1 MTETLSESM
10 NAWDSYHGVK
20 NTQVQEADLIRAKDL
35 LSNRAGYRPQMH
47 KAILEEAIT
56 TSDFP
61 YLFGHVIDRQL
72 LANYKAVYAD
82 WRTYVRVAGVPDFNT
97 VRREKLSGSDNYLD
111 VVPEKGEYLP
121 TKPVNCRYTYNVKK
135 YGRQFDISW
144 ESLINDQLNA
154 FADIPQR
161 FATAALRSESRFVTG
176 LYAASGGHGNTSLYG
191 AALSDCGQSVCN
203 LGVLPLS
210 IANLETTMALMAA
223 QTDPNGE
230 PIGVMPK
237 HLVVPPALEFT
248 ARSIITSGLKMWTS
262 TADDESASL
271 PYPTTNVIP
280 QMGLQLHVDP
290 FLPVID
296 TTHGGTGWYLFADPS
311 QGAALEMGFLR
322 GHETPEIVM
331 KGSDKVLVGGS
342 SVSPFDGDFSTDNIM
357 YRVRHVFGGT
367 QLDPRY
373 TYHQAG
379 AS

>member
-1 MTETLSESM
+1 MSDTLSEKLG
-10 NAWDSYHGVK
+10 AWDGYHPVAK
-20 NTQVQEADLIRAKDL
+20 NIDEAALIQAKDL
-35 LSNRAGYRPQMH
+35 LHNKAGYRPQMH

-61 YLFGHVIDRQL
+61 YLFGQVIDRQL
-72 LANYKAVYAD
+72 LANYKAVYPD
-82 WRTYVRVAGVPDFNT
+82 WRSYVRVATVPDFNT
-97 VRREKLSGSDNYLD
+97 VRREKLHGSDNYLD
-111 VVPEKGEYLP
+111 EVPEKGEYLP
-121 TKPVNCRYTYNVKK
+121 TKPVNCRYTYRVKK

-154 FADIPQR
+154 FGDIPAR
-161 FATAALRSESRFVTG
+161 FATAALRTEARFVTS

-191 AALSDCGQSVCN
+191 ASVSDCGQTVTN
-203 LGVLPLS
+203 LGVLPLTL
-210 IANLETTMALMAA
+210 ANLETTMALMMA

-230 PIGVMPK
+230 PIGVVPK

-248 ARSIITSGLKMWTS
+248 ARSILTSSMKMWTYGG
-262 TADDESASL
+262 DDEASPV

-296 TTHGGTGWYLFADPS
+296 TTHGSTGWYLFADPS
-311 QGAALEMGFLR
+311 QGAALEVGYLR
-322 GHETPEIVM
+322 GHESPEIVM
-331 KGSDKVLVGGS
+331 KGSDKVQVGGA
-342 SVSPFDGDFSTDNIM
+342 SVSPFDGDFATDNIM
-357 YRVRHVFGGT
+357 YRVRHVFGGV
-367 QLDPRY
+367 QLDPRF